1 MYSHKWSDGSKM
13 ELPVGKVV
21 CIGRNYAEH
30 AQELNNPVP
39 DKPILFIKPKTAL
52 TSFSGAFSLAARLGD
67 HHYEAE
73 LALLVGETITRNT
86 VSPLHCIAGVGLAL
100 DLTLREVQAE
110 LKAKGHPWERAKAY
124 DNSCPVTP
132 FKDVSVQKGD
142 EFEFRFWQNDE
153 LKQHGITSQ
162 MVFSLE
168 ALVREISQ
176 VFTLEP
182 GDIILTGTP
191 KGVGALKHED
201 QLILQL
207 GSSEPYRAQV
217 TIE

>member
-39 DKPILFIKPKTAL
+39 DKPILFMKPKTAL
-52 TSFSGAFSLAARLGD
+52 TKFDGLFYLEARLGE
-67 HHYEAE
+67 HHFEAE
-73 LALLVGETITRNT
+73 LALLVGETIKRNT

-100 DLTLREVQAE
+100 DLTLRDVQAE

-124 DNSCPVTP
+124 DNSCPITP
-132 FKDVSVQKGD
+132 FENVNLRKEDQ
-142 EFEFRFWQNDE
+142 FEYRFWQNGE
-153 LKQHGITSQ
+153 LKQHGMTTQ

-168 ALVREISQ
+168 ALVAEITQ

-182 GDIILTGTP
+182 GDVILTGTP

-201 QLILQL
+201 QLMLQL
-207 GSSEPYRAQV
+207 GSNDPYRAQV